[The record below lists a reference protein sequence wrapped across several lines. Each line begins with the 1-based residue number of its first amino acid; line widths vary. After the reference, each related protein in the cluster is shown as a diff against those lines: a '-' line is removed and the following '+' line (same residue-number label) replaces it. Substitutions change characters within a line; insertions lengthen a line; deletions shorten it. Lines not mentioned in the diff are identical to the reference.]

1 MNSPSHPDSVLQ
13 YASSDREAAAGS
25 YAPSVPMSV
34 YRELAAE
41 LKATK
46 ALVES
51 VADQN
56 QQLTQQNQVL
66 RQELLRF
73 AQAADQMRQAIEPAA
88 SLAIASPVDLSSF
101 QPELQALERPERP
114 PERSSGRRVERSE
127 ESSTSLNHSRSAKPK
142 PSVSAKR
149 GQGPKSVLFSEQRPE
164 RLRQEGGSSS
174 AQEMSG
180 LWLATT
186 ILLIVVSAFG
196 AGFLIMKPLLGSGK

>member
-13 YASSDREAAAGS
+13 YASSDREAAGGYS
-25 YAPSVPMSV
+25 PSVPMSV

-51 VADQN
+51 VTNQN
-56 QQLTQQNQVL
+56 QQLIQQNQVL
-66 RQELLRF
+66 RQEMLRF
-73 AQAADQMRQAIEPAA
+73 AEAADQMRQAIEPAA
-88 SLAIASPVDLSSF
+88 ALAITAPVDLSSF
-101 QPELQALERPERP
+101 QLEPQALERPERT
-114 PERSSGRRVERSE
+114 ERSPGRRAERPE
-127 ESSTSLNHSRSAKPK
+127 ESSAGPNPGRSAKVK
-142 PSVSAKR
+142 PAASAKR
-149 GQGPKSVLFSEQRPE
+149 SAAPKPVLFSEQRPE
-164 RLRQEGGSSS
+164 RLRQAGSASS

-196 AGFLIMKPLLGSGK
+196 AGFLIMKPLLGGGK